1 MQVDL
6 VLIFLRF
13 PWHLLKPLITYKL
26 ERVSYLMPCNIFPTK
41 TCIIVMVLLFL
52 LLQVMEDFFENNP
65 TDRAYTS
72 EVISK
77 SRDLYPDT
85 QKLISSLNRFTG

>member
-1 MQVDL
+1 MQPLNVR
-6 VLIFLRF
+6 ISYRF
-13 PWHLLKPLITYKL
+13 QTLPVSC
-26 ERVSYLMPCNIFPTK
+26 ERGLNALQYFPYK

-65 TDRAYTS
+65 ADRVYTS